1 MRKILLILITGM
13 LLIGLV
19 GCNNPQAEI
28 TPKPSDYFPVGINNM
43 WDYLG
48 EGNEYASFIREM
60 PFVKNNQA
68 QTYVDNGGTVV
79 AEVFQV
85 DDAAIT
91 RVFFAGE
98 KYEQENMLESG
109 FTSNDQTV
117 ILKSPLEK
125 GTVWKN
131 DTETREIVAIDA
143 QLNTPAGNF
152 SDCLQIKITNP
163 DSTSIVYEYYAAG
176 IGMVKR
182 EFIDGEFIITS
193 TLQEYNL
200 VSGQ

>member
-1 MRKILLILITGM
+1 MRRILLILITGM
-13 LLIGLV
+13 LIIGLV
-19 GCNNPQAEI
+19 GCNNPQAEV
-28 TPKPSDYFPVGINNM
+28 TSKPSDYFPVGINNM

-109 FTSNDQTV
+109 FNSNDQTV

-131 DTETREIVAIDA
+131 DNETREIVAIDA
-143 QLNTPAGNF
+143 RVMTPAADF

-176 IGMVKR
+176 VGMVKR
-182 EFIDGEFIITS
+182 EFIDGDFSVTS